1 MHLIEKIDIFYQNS
15 PKKLGDEMIKYTST
29 KQLSIDPAKRDRT
42 PFYFGLDKNNR
53 WVKLA
58 EIIPWDNL
66 ANIYSKTL
74 CEDFGRPAINARV
87 VIGAMIIKEKKRL
100 PDEETIE
107 EIKENAYLQ
116 YFLGY
121 EEFSHKAPFDPSL
134 FVTLRERLGV
144 EAFEKMTGA
153 FIERIE
159 AVEKSKAPKVEKK
172 DQDLPVKDEERREG
186 KLILD
191 ATVAPQDIRFPTD
204 LDLLNEAREHTERI
218 IDTLWEPGPGK
229 KKPVTYRRKAR
240 AAYLNV
246 ARKKKK
252 KTNEI
257 RKAVRKQLGYL
268 RRNIKTIKILLDP
281 ELGKPLPLGTRDLR
295 LFWVLQEVYR
305 QQKEMYDTRSHQ
317 VSDRIVHVRQPHVR
331 PIVRGKAGRDV
342 EFGSKLSVS
351 LVNGYAF
358 LDYLSWDAYN
368 ESIHLKDQVER
379 YKDRFGFYPEKV
391 IADRIYGTH
400 ENREYL
406 KSRRIQFS
414 GKALGRPPILNK
426 SEISQERRKRKEEQG
441 IRNRVEGK
449 FGESKRRYS
458 LDCVKAKT
466 KSTSESWIAAVF
478 FVMNLA
484 AWLRKDLFLSLFR
497 LLEIVKER
505 CMNGLKLAFV
515 CQS

>member
-1 MHLIEKIDIFYQNS
+1 VIKIDIFYQNS
-15 PKKLGDEMIKYTST
+15 SKNLGDEMIKYTST
-29 KQLSIDPAKRDRT
+29 KQLSIEEFRT

-53 WVKLA
+53 WAKLA
-58 EIIPWDNL
+58 AIIPWDDL
-66 ANIYSKTL
+66 AMIYGKAL
-74 CEDFGRPAINARV
+74 CEDIGRPAIDARI

-121 EEFSHKAPFDPSL
+121 EEFSHKSAFDPSL

-144 EAFEKMTGA
+144 EAFEKMTRA
-153 FIERIE
+153 FIERVE
-159 AVEKSKAPKVEKK
+159 AVEKSKAPKLEKK
-172 DQDLPVKDEERREG
+172 DQDLPVKDEDRREG

-218 IDTLWEPGPGK
+218 IDTLWEPGSGK
-229 KKPVTYRRKAR
+229 TKPVTYRRKAR
-240 AAYLNV
+240 AAYLNL

-252 KTNEI
+252 STKEI
-257 RKAVRKQLGYL
+257 RKAIRKQLGYV
-268 RRNIKTIKILLDP
+268 RRNIKTVKILLNS
-281 ELGKPLPLGTRDLR
+281 ELGKSVPLGTKDLR

-305 QQKEMYDTRSHQ
+305 QQKEMYDNRNHQ
-317 VSDRIVHVRQPHVR
+317 VSDRIVHVSQPYVR
-331 PIVRGKAGRDV
+331 PIVRGKSGRDV

-351 LVNGYAF
+351 LVNRYAF

-368 ESIHLKDQVER
+368 ESTHLKDQVER
-379 YKDRFGFYPEKV
+379 YKDRFGFYPETV
-391 IADRIYGTH
+391 IADKIYGTH
-400 ENREYL
+400 DNREYL
-406 KSRRIQFS
+406 KSHTIHFS
-414 GKALGRPPILNK
+414 GKALGRPPILTK
-426 SEISQERRKRKEEQG
+426 SEIRLERRNRKEEQG

-449 FGESKRRYS
+449 FGEGKRRYS

-466 KSTSESWIAAVF
+466 KRTSESWIATVF

-484 AWLRKDLFLSLFR
+484 AWLRKDLFLSFFR

-505 CMNGLKLAFV
+505 WMNRSKLAFG
-515 CQS
+515 CHS

>member
-1 MHLIEKIDIFYQNS
+1 MRKIDIFYQNRL
-15 PKKLGDEMIKYTST
+15 KYLGDEMIKYTST
-29 KQLSIDPAKRDRT
+29 KQLAIEEFRT

-53 WVKLA
+53 WAKLA
-58 EIIPWDNL
+58 AIIPWDDL
-66 ANIYSKTL
+66 ARIYYEAL
-74 CEDFGRPAINARV
+74 CEDIGRPALDARIV
-87 VIGAMIIKEKKRL
+87 VGAMIIKEKKRL
-100 PDEETIE
+100 PDEETTE
-107 EIKENAYLQ
+107 EIRENPYLQ

-144 EAFEKMTGA
+144 EAFEKMTRA
-153 FIERIE
+153 FIERVE
-159 AVEKSKAPKVEKK
+159 AVEKPKTSKVDKK
-172 DQDLPVKDEERREG
+172 DQDPQVKDEDRREG

-204 LDLLNEAREHTERI
+204 LDLLNEAREHSEKI
-218 IDTLWEPGPGK
+218 IDTLWKPGTGK
-229 KKPVTYRRKAR
+229 KKPLTYRRKAR
-240 AAYLNV
+240 ADYLNL

-252 KTNEI
+252 NAKEI

-268 RRNIKTIKILLDP
+268 KRNIKTIKVLLKP
-281 ELGKPLPLGTRDLR
+281 RMGKPVALSTKDLR
-295 LFWVLQEVYR
+295 LFWILQEVYR
-305 QQKEMYDTRSHQ
+305 QQKEMYDNHEHQ
-317 VSDRIVHVRQPHVR
+317 VSDRIVHVSQPHVR
-331 PIVRGKAGRDV
+331 PIVRGKSGRDV

-351 LVNGYAF
+351 CVNGYAF

-368 ESIHLKDQVER
+368 ESTHLKDQVEK
-379 YKDRFGFYPEKV
+379 YKDRFGFYPETV
-391 IADRIYGTH
+391 IADKIYGTH
-400 ENREYL
+400 DNREYL
-406 KSRRIQFS
+406 KNHTIQFS
-414 GKALGRPPILNK
+414 GKALGRPPILTK
-426 SEISQERRKRKEEQG
+426 TEIRIERRKRKEEQG

-449 FGESKRRYS
+449 FGEGKRRYS

-466 KSTSESWIAAVF
+466 QRTSESWIATVF

-505 CMNGLKLAFV
+505 WLNRSKLVFL